1 MVTLTPERTEA
12 DYLTRTRVSKGYLV
26 TKRLGDLAAS
36 GLLLLLLSPLLFI
49 ITLWIWLDSHGPILV
64 NEPYIRQL
72 PRSSE
77 TTQPSQLPTFRLYRF
92 RTTLMPHLVLFR
104 LSDDPQVTRVGQFL
118 RRTSLDE
125 LPQLINVFK
134 GDMSLVG
141 PRPLQIN
148 TLNQDFREWHAYR
161 LQVKPGLLGW
171 WQVSRRNLGTLNEM
185 VAADLE
191 YIKRRSFWFD
201 LQIILMTP
209 RALLRRTT
217 YQHWLTPSLQY
228 HVREDAIYETL
239 KRVIDVSIG
248 ITALILGAPLLLL
261 IALAIRLDSEGP
273 IIYTQLRTGKRV
285 PVITSNGTELRG
297 TSFKIYKFRT
307 MYNRQL
313 ENDAIHQQWVKDWKN
328 GKFKSGN
335 LNGEVKPAH
344 DPRVTWVG
352 RFLRETSLDELPQL
366 LNILKG
372 NMSVV
377 GPRPVPIYEVKEYSE
392 WHYHRL
398 DVLPGL
404 TGWWQVKLRGH
415 GTLEQMVELDLEY
428 IRRRSIWFDIRIIL
442 QTIPVILSRRG
453 AR

>member
-12 DYLTRTRVSKGYLV
+12 EYLTRTRVSKGYLV
-26 TKRLGDLAAS
+26 TKRLGDLVAS
-36 GLLLLLLSPLLFI
+36 GLLLLLLSPLLFF

-64 NEPYIRQL
+64 NEPYIKQL
-72 PRSSE
+72 PWLSE
-77 TTQPSQLPTFRLYRF
+77 AAQPGQLPTFRLYRF

-141 PRPLQIN
+141 PRPLQTN
-148 TLNQDFREWHAYR
+148 TLNQDFRAWHAYR

-185 VAADLE
+185 IAADLE
-191 YIKRRSFWFD
+191 YISRRSFWFD

-239 KRVIDVSIG
+239 KRGMDIGIG

-285 PVITSNGTELRG
+285 PIITPNGTELRSA
-297 TSFKIYKFRT
+297 SFKIYKFRT

-328 GKFKSGN
+328 GKFKNAN
-335 LNGEVKPAH
+335 LNGEVKPAN
-344 DPRVTWVG
+344 DPRVTRVG

-404 TGWWQVKLRGH
+404 TGWWQVKLRGC

-442 QTIPVILSRRG
+442 QTVPVILSRRG